1 MYDSV
6 WVYDPVDDQ
15 VERIETQIDGARPE
29 VFVYQ
34 LLPTDRERTADDNL
48 GRRDWNRT
56 NDLCHVKA
64 TL

>member
-1 MYDSV
+1 M
-6 WVYDPVDDQ
+6 DDQ
-15 VERIETQIDGARPE
+15 VERIETQINGARSE

-34 LLPTDRERTADDNL
+34 LLPADRKRTADDNL